1 VAARWCLSVVL
12 SRIVI
17 ALGVAMTPLAA
28 GAQSAEPPQSAWRA
42 SAGYETF
49 SFRDVASSSPP
60 VDGSPLRWE
69 GSGPIVTVDYDRARP
84 LRLHRF
90 GASVSSHGDFSYETG
105 AGTVPR
111 PSDDGTSFL
120 EGQYDYRRY
129 LARELGVRGL
139 RAGVGVRGAGER
151 RVLTHHYG
159 GVTLTETDLSGSV
172 GVVAALRFQRFGPR
186 DRFGAEL
193 DWTNAAA
200 LLHGHQHRETEISIE
215 NSGWGA
221 GWVTDLAA
229 RGEVRVGAH
238 VAAVISYMRRGE
250 GLLFDLR
257 SYTAGRQR
265 VMAGITYAR

>member
-1 VAARWCLSVVL
+1 VL
-12 SRIVI
+12 SRIVV
-17 ALGVAMTPLAA
+17 ALGVAMAPLAA
-28 GAQSAEPPQSAWRA
+28 HAQSAEPPQSAWRA

-69 GSGPIVTVDYDRARP
+69 GSGPIVTVDYERARP

-90 GASVSSHGDFSYETG
+90 EASVSSHGDFSYATG
-105 AGTVPR
+105 AGSVPR
-111 PSDDGTSFL
+111 PSDDGASFL

-139 RAGVGVRGAGER
+139 HAGVGVRGAGER

-159 GVTLTETDLSGSV
+159 GVTLTDTDLSASAGI
-172 GVVAALRFQRFGPR
+172 VATLRFRPG
-186 DRFGAEL
+186 DRFGADL
-193 DWTNAAA
+193 DWTNALA
-200 LLHGHQHRETEISIE
+200 LLHGNQQREADISIE

-229 RGEVRVGAH
+229 RGEVRVAAH